1 MKRKPLTGNVKRA
14 ALLCAVAAL
23 SAMLA
28 AADVYPASRYYTL
41 AGAGLAHRD
50 SFRQD
55 PPYHTMLLSPWI
67 EVGGHITR
75 ADTLGFDTR
84 FYLDPSNT
92 SRISSIMLGGR
103 YRCFLVPKTFY
114 VGAGAGFH
122 IESEYVRSEDSEG
135 DTISLD
141 KSKLLFT
148 MSAHAGA
155 LLEVTDMYYFV
166 FEVSVTQSAPDYWP
180 YSAGAAVGL
189 MSYF

>member
-1 MKRKPLTGNVKRA
+1 MKRKALRGSAGAV
-14 ALLCAVAAL
+14 ALLRAGVAL
-23 SAMLA
+23 LTILA
-28 AADVYPASRYYTL
+28 AVPVYPASRYYTL
-41 AGAGLAHRD
+41 VGAGLAWRD
-50 SFRQD
+50 SFRED
-55 PPYHTMLLSPWI
+55 PPYHATLLSPWI

-92 SRISSIMLGGR
+92 SKISSIILGGR
-103 YRCFLVPKTFY
+103 YRYFLVPKTFY
-114 VGAGAGFH
+114 IGAGAGLH

-135 DTISLD
+135 DTINLD
-141 KSKLLFT
+141 KSKLLFSL
-148 MSAHAGA
+148 SAHAGA

-166 FEVSVTQSAPDYWP
+166 FEVSVAQSAADSWP

>member
-1 MKRKPLTGNVKRA
+1 MKRKALKRKEKA
-14 ALLCAVAAL
+14 GALLCAFAAL
-23 SAMLA
+23 LIMLTA
-28 AADVYPASRYYTL
+28 VPVYPASRYYTL
-41 AGAGLAHRD
+41 VGAGLSYRD
-50 SFRQD
+50 SFRED
-55 PPYHTMLLSPWI
+55 PPYHATLLSPWI

-92 SRISSIMLGGR
+92 SRISSIMLGAR
-103 YRCFLVPKTFY
+103 YRYFLVPKTLY
-114 VGAGAGFH
+114 VGAGAAFH

-135 DTISLD
+135 DTINLD
-141 KSKLLFT
+141 KSKLLFN

-166 FEVSVTQSAPDYWP
+166 FEVSVAQSAADSWP
-180 YSAGAAVGL
+180 YSAGAAIGL